1 MTCRHFL
8 SLLDL
13 PSEALQQLIEKAMEL
28 KAGLRQGQLPTVMRG
43 KTLAMVFEKASTRT
57 RVSFEIGA
65 NQLGGSALFL
75 SPGDSQMSRGESL
88 ADTARVLSSMA
99 DLIVMR
105 TLAHERLTE
114 VAQYS
119 QVPVIN
125 AMSDTSHPCCL
136 LYTSP
141 SPRD

>member
-1 MTCRHFL
+1 MMTCRHFL
-8 SLLDL
+8 SLLDF
-13 PSEALQQLIEKAMEL
+13 PSEDLQQLIEKAMDL
-28 KAGLRQGQLPTVMRG
+28 KSGLRQGQLSSVMKG

-75 SPGDSQMSRGESL
+75 SPGDSQMRRGESL

-114 VAQYS
+114 VAQHS

-125 AMSDTSHPCCL
+125 AMSDTSHPCQ
-136 LYTSP
+136 
-141 SPRD
+141 